1 MKSESRVFN
10 LIAGFLFLCAIVYWL
25 WTDHSSYK
33 GDWIGTTALVL
44 SGVLCG
50 MCGQYFGLIA
60 RRIDARPED
69 RSDAEI
75 SEGAG
80 DLGFFSPGS
89 YWPFGIACS
98 AAVLG
103 LGMAYW
109 YPWLVAL
116 GVVSV
121 LFAVSGLLFEYYT
134 KAGGEH

>member
-10 LIAGFLFLCAIVYWL
+10 LIAVFLFACAALYAV
-25 WTDHSSYK
+25 WTSKTSYHT
-33 GDWIGTTALVL
+33 DWIGATALVL

-50 MCGQYFGLIA
+50 MCGQYFALIA

-89 YWPFGIACS
+89 YWPFGIAL
-98 AAVLG
+98 AASTAG
-103 LGMAYW
+103 LGIAYW
-109 YPWLVAL
+109 FPWLIAL
-116 GVVSV
+116 GVIAV
-121 LFAVSGLLFEYYT
+121 LFAVAGLLFEYYT
-134 KAGGEH
+134 KAGSH